1 MSQTLLPPR
10 SDPNVLMIID
20 SECDFLARVASLT
33 RIVAYDLWLPVSRMA
48 RTSTAGAD
56 FGCVASQTV
65 ALAVCSRM
73 VAREFT
79 HMLLDDVVGGLGVPV
94 RAEG

>member
-1 MSQTLLPPR
+1 
-10 SDPNVLMIID
+10 
-20 SECDFLARVASLT
+20 
-33 RIVAYDLWLPVSRMA
+33 MA
-48 RTSTAGAD
+48 RTSTAGAE

-79 HMLLDDVVGGLGVPV
+79 YMLFEDVVGGLGVPIG
-94 RAEG
+94 AEG